1 MASGGGKAAAGKS
14 GWSMFSAVRF
24 YVDKLVKEPALEGG
38 KVLLL
43 DANTTKIVS
52 MVSIYLSLSI
62 A

>member
-1 MASGGGKAAAGKS
+1 MASGGGKAVAGKS

-52 MVSIYLSLSI
+52 MVSIY
-62 A
+62 

>member
-1 MASGGGKAAAGKS
+1 MASGGGKATAAKG

-52 MVSIYLSLSI
+52 MVSIFLL
-62 A
+62 